1 MLAAL
6 LAIINKGKRLSNFLL
21 AGFLLLNAFIAFDTL
36 MYWSEILNDLVSAI
50 SPNLFF
56 LLGFSFFMEG
66 PLLYFYTKSL
76 MYRDFAL
83 RPLDSLHLIPVL
95 IYLPYMYFI
104 YYRYDLEYKHEMVQ
118 NQSALFAQTPFEI
131 LLWLQK
137 ISITTYGFLC
147 LYQLFKYRRLLQ
159 NNYSN
164 IEKIDLAW
172 LKLLVGGFLTVWVW
186 TLLTELSSQISD
198 QIAIPGVSDSMGII
212 GNYLIFILINML
224 VFYSLGHSGVFE
236 GLQISNASRKSDT
249 GESIP
254 PKQIEA
260 LKKVMAEDRP
270 YLEPDITL
278 EQLAD
283 KLSISSRMLST
294 IINRHFNRNFF
305 EFINYYRVECAKE
318 LLVSDANKNQT
329 ILDIMAEAGFNS
341 KSASNRFFKKFAG
354 MTPSEYRQK
363 HMHE

>member
-6 LAIINKGKRLSNFLL
+6 LAITGKGKRLSNFLL

-36 MYWSEILNDLVSAI
+36 IYWSGILNDLVSAI

-56 LLGFSFFMEG
+56 LLGFSFFLEG

-83 RPLDSLHLIPVL
+83 RPLDGLHLIPVL
-95 IYLPYMYFI
+95 IYLPYMYLI
-104 YYRYDLEYKHEMVQ
+104 YYRHDREYKHAMVQ
-118 NQSALFAQTPFEI
+118 NQSELVAQTPFEV

-137 ISITTYGFLC
+137 ISITVYGCLC

-159 NNYSN
+159 NNYSS

-172 LKLLVGGFLTVWVW
+172 LKLLIGGFLTVWVW
-186 TLLTELSSQISD
+186 ILLTDVSSQVSD
-198 QIAIPGVSDSMGII
+198 QIAISDSMGII

-224 VFYSLGHSGVFE
+224 VFYSLGHSEVFE
-236 GLQISNASRKSDT
+236 GLQIRNASRKTDI
-249 GESIP
+249 GESISSG
-254 PKQIEA
+254 QIEE
-260 LKKVMAEDRP
+260 LKKVMIEDKP
-270 YLEPDITL
+270 YLEPNITL

-283 KLSISSRMLST
+283 KLSISSRLLSA
-294 IINRHFNRNFF
+294 IINRHFNWNFF
-305 EFINYYRVECAKE
+305 EFINYYRVERAKE
-318 LLVSDANKNQT
+318 LLVSDDNKNQT

-363 HMHE
+363 HMQE